1 MKKVDFVVVGSGGG
15 GGTISW
21 LLAKAGFRVVLLEQG
36 NDFLQQAE
44 AELRRAHTS
53 DGDAGFNPQLH
64 DEYRFRIERPDPKR
78 RLRGA
83 YNTFRKNDRSPSRPL
98 GGKMGGFT
106 ASVLGGGSVL
116 WGTWSFRALPID
128 FFLATHFRE
137 LKQDTL
143 LQEWGYA
150 ISDWPINYAEFEP
163 YYNLTEAL
171 FGTCGDREEL
181 NRAVTRTV
189 WFREFKERLP
199 TFGRT
204 GNWEPSFRFQ
214 GPPYPV
220 TPVGYMFHESMK
232 KFGLNPVM
240 LANSLISPGE
250 RRYQTRYAIGRAL
263 RASESIWPNGQVPT
277 FWRASEDDLWS
288 ERTRD
293 ACNMCGYCGEFAC
306 WGRSG
311 AKSGTRVTTIREL
324 ADLPNAE
331 ILTDS
336 LVYEVMYN
344 SRTRRTIGVRYL
356 DISDPDNPRQETL
369 YAHNVVVSCG
379 AVQSAKLLLM
389 SGPPGGLGNRF
400 DQVGRNACFHL
411 FGMGAKGILRD
422 EFQGKVHSEYG
433 HTGNVTAFDYYFVE
447 DTRSVS
453 DQKGMWCK
461 AGTLASAAK
470 KNPLEN
476 ANNLVTKAGQL
487 PENITG
493 INLLRGVEPYARLVE
508 VRVTG
513 DDLPMPS
520 NRVDLDPNFVDE
532 YGFPVARITRDFGKH
547 EQWMAELLKPRFD
560 AMFQPYLDAKVLQ
573 TGSYQ
578 FTSGIVDLI
587 GDHQFGTCRMGDD
600 PANSVVDRYCRVH
613 DVPNLF
619 VVDSSFMPTG
629 LGVNPMKTVV
639 ANALRVGT
647 WIVEQSR
654 SSGSEL
660 SC

>member
-44 AELRRAHTS
+44 AELARAHTVK
-53 DGDAGFNPQLH
+53 GDGFNPQLH
-64 DEYRFRIERPDPKR
+64 DEYRFRLERPDPKR

-83 YNTFRKNDRSPSRPL
+83 YNTFRTDETSPSRPL

-128 FFLATHFRE
+128 FCLATHFRE
-137 LKQDTL
+137 LKQDEDM
-143 LQEWGYA
+143 QKSGY
-150 ISDWPINYAEFEP
+150 SVPNWPVKYADFEP
-163 YYNLTEAL
+163 YYNLAEAM
-171 FGTCGDREEL
+171 FGTCGDRKEF
-181 NRAVTRTV
+181 NHAVTRTH

-199 TFGRT
+199 SFGSA
-204 GNWEPSFRFQ
+204 GNWEPSFPFQ
-214 GPPYPV
+214 GPPYPM
-220 TPVGYMFHESMK
+220 TPVGYMFHDSMK
-232 KFGLNPVM
+232 KFGLHPVI

-250 RRYQTRYAIGRAL
+250 GRYKTKNAIGRAL
-263 RASESIWPNGQVPT
+263 HACADCWPNGVVPE
-277 FWRASEDDLWS
+277 FWRANTNDLWS
-288 ERTRD
+288 DRARD

-311 AKSGTRVTTIREL
+311 PKSGTRVTTIREL
-324 ADLPNAE
+324 TDLPNAE
-331 ILTDS
+331 IITDS

-344 SRTRRTIGVRYL
+344 SRTRRATGVRYL
-356 DISDPDNPRQETL
+356 DITDPDNPRQETL

-379 AVQSAKLLLM
+379 AVQSARLLLM

-400 DQVGRNACFHL
+400 DQVGRNACFHI
-411 FGMGAKGILRD
+411 FGLGAKGILRN

-433 HTGNVTAFDYYFVE
+433 HTGNITAFDYYFLE
-447 DTRSVS
+447 DTRPSS
-453 DQKGMWCK
+453 DNKGKWCK
-461 AGTLASAAK
+461 GGTLASAAK

-476 ANNLVTKAGQL
+476 ANSLVGKSVAE
-487 PENITG
+487 PEKITG
-493 INLLRGVEPYARLVE
+493 IELLKGIEPYARLVE
-508 VRVTG
+508 MRVTG
-513 DDLPMPS
+513 DDLPMPR

-532 YGFPVARITRDFGKH
+532 YGFPVARITRNFGPH
-547 EQWMAELLKPRFD
+547 ERWMAELLEPQLT
-560 AMFQPYLDAKVLQ
+560 AMFDPFVKGNILTNFK
-573 TGSYQ
+573 
-578 FTSGIVDLI
+578 FSGGDVELF
-587 GDHQFGTCRMGDD
+587 GDHQLGTCRMGED
-600 PANSVVDRYCRVH
+600 PANSVLDRHCRVH

-647 WIVEQSR
+647 WIVQQSR
-654 SSGSEL
+654 TFGSEM
-660 SC
+660 SY